1 MQEKGSLVLGFLGPV
16 FVLILVSLIWTGQ
29 TWGNNETAKFTTD
42 ELIIQPKIGVPK
54 GKITEILEGLGAATT
69 GEIPQIRV
77 KRIWV
82 PSHAF
87 DKIKNAL
94 SKNPHVNFVE
104 PNFIAEA
111 SFIPNDA
118 KYFSQW
124 HLQKISASTGWDIS
138 TGSPEVPIAIIDSGI
153 NPTHPDLTG
162 KLIQGYNFVGE
173 NTDTHDVLG
182 HGTAVAGAAAAVSNN
197 YIGVAG
203 VAWENP
209 IMPLV
214 VLNSNNWAT
223 YYDIARAITYA
234 ADRGVKVMNIS
245 IAGSGSSST
254 LQNAVNYAWNKGAVI
269 FAAAANY
276 STSTPYYPAACNN
289 VVAVSATTSSDTI
302 ASFSNYGSWIDIS
315 APGVSILTTNNEGG
329 YSSWSG
335 TSFSSPISAGLG
347 ALIMSVNPTLTNAQ
361 VVDIIEKNADDIGT
375 PGFDPD
381 FGYGRINVYKSVS
394 SAVNTVPEPDVTAP
408 SVSIS
413 SPAGGST
420 VTGSV
425 TVSVSA
431 TDNTGV
437 SKVELYVNGTL
448 YASDTTGPYNF
459 SWDTANLYTGYYE
472 LEAFAYDSSGN
483 KGQSSRVTVYA
494 SNSYS
499 YDTINPAVTILSP
512 LNNSYISRK
521 VRIKISASDNVGI
534 NRIEF
539 YIDGVLKNIISANS
553 TTYTW
558 TWNTTNESNGTHI
571 IMVEVFDSAGN
582 MGKDSIT
589 VYK

>member
-1 MQEKGSLVLGFLGPV
+1 MKAKK
-16 FVLILVSLIWTGQ
+16 ILSLISLIIFIPLTWISQ
-29 TWGNNETAKFTTD
+29 TWGNNGSSRFVAD
-42 ELIIQPKIGVPK
+42 ELIVQEKTGGPH
-54 GKITEILEGLGAATT
+54 GKLTEVLEGLGAATT

-77 KRIWV
+77 KRIQV
-82 PSHAF
+82 PSHVF
-87 DKIKNAL
+87 DKVKNAL

-118 KYFSQW
+118 NYFSQW
-124 HLQKISASTGWDIS
+124 HLQKISASQGWDIS
-138 TGSPEVPIAIIDSGI
+138 TGSPEVPIAVIDSGI
-153 NPTHPDLTG
+153 NPTHPDLID

-182 HGTAVAGAAAAVSNN
+182 HGTAVAGAAATASNN

-214 VLNSNNWAT
+214 VLNSNNWAS

-234 ADRGVKVMNIS
+234 ADNGAKIINIS
-245 IAGSGSSST
+245 IAGSSSSST

-276 STSTPYYPAACNN
+276 STSTAYYPAACNN
-289 VVAVSATTSSDTI
+289 VVAVSATNSNDTR
-302 ASFSNYGSWIDIS
+302 ASFSNYGNWIDIS
-315 APGVSILTTNNEGG
+315 APGVSILTTNNGGG
-329 YSSWSG
+329 YSFWSG

-361 VVDIIEKNADDIGT
+361 VVDIIEKNADDIGAI
-375 PGFDPD
+375 GFDPD

-394 SAVNTVPEPDVTAP
+394 SAVNTMPEPDVTAP
-408 SVSIS
+408 SISIS
-413 SPAGGST
+413 SPTNGST

-425 TVSVSA
+425 TVSLSA

-448 YASDTTGPYNF
+448 YAEDTTEPYNF
-459 SWDTANLYTGYYE
+459 LWDTTNLYLGDYE
-472 LEAFAYDSSGN
+472 LTARAHDNSGN
-483 KGQSSRVTVYA
+483 TGQSNSVSVYVT
-494 SNSYS
+494 NSYS

-521 VRIKISASDNVGI
+521 VRIKVSASDNVGI

-539 YIDGVLKNIISANS
+539 YIDGALKEIISADNA
-553 TTYTW
+553 TYTYV
-558 TWNTTNESNGTHI
+558 WNTNSESKGAHI
-571 IMVEVFDSAGN
+571 ITVKAYDGGDNVET
-582 MGKDSIT
+582 DSII